1 MSARGRPLIPDM
13 STALYD
19 LATLKAMMTD
29 FNDFVRSDTVFWQLS
44 DSGPF
49 LKRYPKFTVAG
60 LLFCRHK
67 LAVFRG
73 TLSAEK
79 QVELQQV
86 QTEVDQ
92 SLSSWH
98 SNVERKAL
106 REIGGRLHSWEW
118 YLSDCREDPGDCAAH
133 YATEV
138 YARVY
143 IHFLLRLLSGLP
155 ETDGARA
162 QVGVADTEL
171 RTVFHPGAF
180 IWEANMGA
188 AFPSVEYWFLYGR
201 PGSP

>member
-1 MSARGRPLIPDM
+1 M

>member
-1 MSARGRPLIPDM
+1 M
-13 STALYD
+13 STALHD
-19 LATLKAMMTD
+19 FATLKAMATD

-73 TLSAEK
+73 TLPAEK
-79 QVELQQV
+79 QAELQQV

-92 SLSSWH
+92 SLSSWR

-138 YARVY
+138 CARVY
-143 IHFLLRLLSGLP
+143 IHFLLRLLSELH
-155 ETDGARA
+155 EADGARA
-162 QVGVADTEL
+162 QVGAADAEL
-171 RTVFHPGAF
+171 RTVFRPGAF
-180 IWEANMGA
+180 VWEANLGA
-188 AFPSVEYWFLYGR
+188 AFPSEEYWFLYGR
-201 PGSP
+201 PGRP